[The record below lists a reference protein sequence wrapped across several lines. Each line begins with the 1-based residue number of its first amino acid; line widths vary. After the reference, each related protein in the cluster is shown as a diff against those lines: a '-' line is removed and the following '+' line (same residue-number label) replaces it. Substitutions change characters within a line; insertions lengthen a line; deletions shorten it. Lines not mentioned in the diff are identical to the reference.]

1 MLKKYILFV
10 IIFLNVIVLSAQ
22 DYLNESFNSA
32 VFPPSGWIVNKVS
45 GAESWKHNKKE
56 KAAFADSGSATIEDA
71 WLITPQINITLN
83 SVLHFKVKADE
94 LVPPDNL
101 YVKVSTT
108 GTEVKDFNKEVFAI
122 KVGENVSKK
131 YQKYIVDLKT
141 FVGKKIYI
149 GFHHKTEFAYTDS
162 HGDSYN
168 GSSGFFLDDVVVTSK
183 QTKDVEVKT
192 LLSPHNGDLIEN
204 NKAVVVQLKN
214 TGNVD
219 ILTNKIKVSYTINN
233 ESTVEETVPSELKI
247 GKTLVYEFKNSARI
261 TEGVHTIKIT
271 ATIPNDANKDND
283 IKTYKLEFNT
293 NKSLVEDFS
302 GVDFLPA
309 GWESYYL
316 SGPYANKLQKLNNTA
331 FIKSTAVMQGND
343 MLITPKIIIKSNY
356 VLKFSMNAPDY
367 LSYYANNPSMIAK
380 DELTIKIS
388 ETKNKKTDFK
398 TVVKTINLKKH
409 YAKGVYDENSYKDFT
424 VDLGAYAGKRVYIAF
439 DYINQDGFG
448 IGINKIEVGKS
459 SALSVNKAEADYLV
473 SVYPNPATNHINI
486 SNVKKGTALLY
497 NFSGKEI
504 IRKKISNQDNIIDIW
519 HLASGVYF
527 LKIEKNKAIVTKK
540 IIKK

>member
-10 IIFLNVIVLSAQ
+10 LVFLNAIVVLAQ
-22 DYLNESFNSA
+22 DYLNESFESA
-32 VFPPSGWIVNKVS
+32 VFPPSGWVVKKVS
-45 GAESWKHNKKE
+45 GVESWKRSKKE
-56 KAAFADSGSATIEDA
+56 KAALADSGSTTIEDA
-71 WLITPQINITLN
+71 WLITPQLNITSN

-101 YVKVSTT
+101 FVKISTT
-108 GTEVKDFNKEVFAI
+108 STEVKSFNKEVFAV
-122 KVGENVSKK
+122 KVGENASKK
-131 YQKYIVDLKT
+131 YKKYLVDLKP

-168 GSSGFFLDDVVVTSK
+168 GSSGFFLDDVVVTPK
-183 QTKDVEVKT
+183 QTKDVKMKA

-204 NKAVVVQLKN
+204 NKAIIIQLKN
-214 TGNVD
+214 TGSVD
-219 ILTNKIKVSYTINN
+219 IIENQIKVSYTINN
-233 ESTVEETVPSELKI
+233 ENTIKETVPSELKI
-247 GKTLVYEFKNSARI
+247 GKTMTYKFNNSAKV
-261 TEGVHTIKIT
+261 TKGVHTIKIT

-283 IKTYKLEFNT
+283 TKTYKLKFNT

-309 GWESYYL
+309 GWAYHYI
-316 SGPYANKLQKLNNTA
+316 SGPYADKLRKLNKTA
-331 FIKSTAVMQGND
+331 FIKSTAVTLGND
-343 MLITPKIIIKSNY
+343 MLITPKTIIQSDYI
-356 VLKFSMNAPDY
+356 LKFSMNAPDY
-367 LSYYANNPSMIAK
+367 LNYYVNNPSMIAK
-380 DELTIKIS
+380 DQLTIKIS
-388 ETKNKKTDFK
+388 EKGNKKTDFK

-424 VDLGAYAGKRVYIAF
+424 VDLSAYAGKRVYIAF

-448 IGINKIEVGKS
+448 IGINKVEVGNS
-459 SALSVNKAEADYLV
+459 NVLSVNKIKNNNLV
-473 SVYPNPATNHINI
+473 SVYPNPATNYVYIN
-486 SNVKKGTALLY
+486 NVKKGMALLY

-504 IRKKISNQDNIIDIW
+504 IRKKISNKDNIIDIQQ
-519 HLASGVYF
+519 LASGVYF
-527 LKIEKNKAIVTKK
+527 LRIDKNKAMVTKK